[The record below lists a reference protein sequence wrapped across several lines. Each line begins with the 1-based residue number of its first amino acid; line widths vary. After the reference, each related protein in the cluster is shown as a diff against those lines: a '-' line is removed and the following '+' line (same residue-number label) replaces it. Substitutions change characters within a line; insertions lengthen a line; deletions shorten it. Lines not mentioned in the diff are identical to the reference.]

1 MSRSYSQRDIKL
13 LWGKAAARCSM
24 CKERCISESDNANEK
39 DALIGDIAHILDYS
53 DSSTSSRSDSSLSKQ
68 EKNSYDNLILL
79 CSNCHKKVDQQKETY
94 SQNTLIK
101 FKNDHEAWVV
111 QQCENAIA
119 DIGFNELEI
128 ISKALV
134 SNPSDFSG
142 DFSVIPPKEKLN
154 KNNLSEKISQKV
166 SIGLVKSKE
175 VENFLSNYEGF
186 DPNFSSRL
194 VKGFVD
200 KYLELKN
207 SNITGDTL
215 FDELHVFS
223 SINSEKFKYQAAGL
237 AILVYLFEKC
247 EVFEH

>member
-24 CKERCISESDNANEK
+24 CKESCISESDNANEK
-39 DALIGDIAHILDYS
+39 DALIGEIAHILDYS

-119 DIGFNELEI
+119 DIGFNE
-128 ISKALV
+128 
-134 SNPSDFSG
+134 
-142 DFSVIPPKEKLN
+142 
-154 KNNLSEKISQKV
+154 
-166 SIGLVKSKE
+166 IG
-175 VENFLSNYEGF
+175 
-186 DPNFSSRL
+186 RA
-194 VKGFVD
+194 
-200 KYLELKN
+200 
-207 SNITGDTL
+207 
-215 FDELHVFS
+215 HV
-223 SINSEKFKYQAAGL
+223 
-237 AILVYLFEKC
+237 
-247 EVFEH
+247 

>member
-1 MSRSYSQRDIKL
+1 MLFRS
-13 LWGKAAARCSM
+13 
-24 CKERCISESDNANEK
+24 
-39 DALIGDIAHILDYS
+39 
-53 DSSTSSRSDSSLSKQ
+53 
-68 EKNSYDNLILL
+68 
-79 CSNCHKKVDQQKETY
+79 
-94 SQNTLIK
+94 
-101 FKNDHEAWVV
+101 
-111 QQCENAIA
+111 
-119 DIGFNELEI
+119 
-128 ISKALV
+128 
-134 SNPSDFSG
+134 
-142 DFSVIPPKEKLN
+142 LN